1 MSRTQSSEGSTPT
14 WVRVQPD
21 RANDRSMVELDGSHC
36 PDENQLLMSV
46 KGVLASQDRQAI
58 ELHIDSCDICR
69 RTLAQLLKTS
79 VPPEEGPDEPE
90 WETPLLPR
98 GTNLGRFV
106 LLDCLGKGG
115 MAVVYA
121 AYDPE
126 LERKVAIKL
135 LRTDLPGAGS
145 LTDLRAQ
152 LLREAQA
159 MARLSHPNVIVVYDV
174 GTFRDQVFL
183 AMEFVRGPDLRGW
196 LEERPRS
203 WREILEIFLRAGEGL
218 AAAHRSGL
226 VHHDFKP
233 DNVLVGQDGQVRVTD
248 FGLARALRPAETDG
262 NPLPSNA
269 AAPIVQYQPLA
280 GTPLY
285 IAPEQW
291 RGAPAD
297 ERADQF
303 SFCVALYEALYRQ
316 RPYAGRTSASFNGAL
331 PELTQKT
338 SVPSWVRRVLGRGL
352 SLAPEERY
360 PSMQHL
366 LDALSTGLRR
376 ERYGTRIA
384 AGVLVLMAIGLGA
397 YQVVRVSAARRV
409 ELDLARAVQL
419 FRAKAEEQEKLFDA
433 KIQGSLSKEFL
444 LEALG
449 KAYDRD
455 AILGLSQE
463 PEEEGLP
470 SAHEVIKSADLP
482 KLKSEDALIIVDAVG
497 RVVYNQADEAHYGK
511 KLERAELIDRALSGE
526 AVEALWSQEHLRA
539 FGVPLASAASDDL
552 LLVLT
557 RPITRGRNVLG
568 AVLVGKWVRR
578 EFLPNLEEMVGDRV
592 VLRAPDGRRVATLE
606 GAASAIATV
615 DGERASLVKIG
626 SVRYLVQSAQLAGL
640 SGQEIGRAFL
650 LRNFDD
656 EVEPIV
662 SRFRRDVIKLSAVI
676 VSLALLGYALWS
688 LRASRRLA

>member
-1 MSRTQSSEGSTPT
+1 MSRTASSEGSAPT
-14 WVRVQPD
+14 WVRVPPD
-21 RANDRSMVELDGSHC
+21 RDNDRSMVEVDSSLC

-46 KGVLASQDRQAI
+46 KGALATQDREAI
-58 ELHIDSCDICR
+58 ELHIDGCEMCR

-79 VPPEEGPDEPE
+79 VPPEEGPDEVE
-90 WETPLLPR
+90 WPTPLLPR

-152 LLREAQA
+152 LLHEAQA

-183 AMEFVRGPDLRGW
+183 AMEFIRGPDLRAW
-196 LEERPRS
+196 LEEHPRS
-203 WREILEIFLRAGEGL
+203 WREILEVFLRAGEGL
-218 AAAHRSGL
+218 VAAHRSGL
-226 VHHDFKP
+226 VHRDFKP

-248 FGLARALRPAETDG
+248 FGLARALRPADSEG
-262 NPLPSNA
+262 NPSPSA
-269 AAPIVQYQPLA
+269 TAPIVQYQPLA

-303 SFCVALYEALYRQ
+303 SFCVALFEALYRQ
-316 RPYAGRTSASFNGAL
+316 RPYTGRTSASFTGAL
-331 PELTQKT
+331 PEPIEKV
-338 SVPSWVRRVLGRGL
+338 SVPGWIRRVLEHGL
-352 SLAPEERY
+352 RLAPEDRY

-376 ERYGTRIA
+376 VRYGARIA
-384 AGVLVLMAIGLGA
+384 AGVFALIVIGLGA
-397 YQVVRVSAARRV
+397 YQVVKVSAARRV

-419 FRAKAEEQEKLFDA
+419 FRAKAEEQEKLFEEKA
-433 KIQGSLSKEFL
+433 QGGLSSPIL

-455 AILGLSQE
+455 AIMGLSPDSAEQGQLE
-463 PEEEGLP
+463 
-470 SAHEVIKSADLP
+470 AHEMIKSADLP
-482 KLKSEDALIIVDAVG
+482 RLKSEDALIIVDALG
-497 RVVYNQADEAHYGK
+497 RVVYNQGDEAHYGK

-526 AVEALWSQEHLRA
+526 AVEALWSPAQLRA
-539 FGVPLASAASDDL
+539 FGVPLASVTSDDL

-568 AVLVGKWVRR
+568 AALVGRWVSRTL
-578 EFLPNLEEMVGDRV
+578 LPNLEQMVGDRV
-592 VLRAPDGRRVATLE
+592 VLRASDGARVATLE
-606 GAASAIATV
+606 GASGAIARLN
-615 DGERASLVKIG
+615 GEAAELVKIN

-640 SGQEIGRAFL
+640 NGGEIGRAFL
-650 LRNFDD
+650 LRNFDG
-656 EVEPIV
+656 EVEPIL